1 VNNTAKI
8 LVVGANQQDLKI
20 HAATLQ
26 NQGYEVWCAC
36 DAEQTL
42 ALLEIDL
49 PDLFLIETGHDDLDG
64 YTLCARIK
72 QDPRQRNIPV
82 IFLTTGRTPE
92 EIDRGFAAGGVDFI
106 VKPCHLS
113 EFLARVET
121 HLKLHKLLQQVEQMR
136 EADIDSN
143 PLTRLPGNN
152 TIVAAIQEAI
162 DTGRDVAVIYTDL
175 DNFKAFND
183 AYGFSCGDDLL
194 LFNAEVLYTALRKVC
209 EDRSFLG
216 HIGGDDFVMIVPAD
230 LMHEVGEEVIRRFD
244 EGVPSFYN
252 DADRERGYIIS
263 IDRQGVTNHFPLM
276 SISLGGMVLRD
287 YWFSRAVEVAE
298 VCAELK
304 HAGKNTPGSILQVD
318 RREAQPTSLPELPVA
333 AGPDEEPLI

>member
-1 VNNTAKI
+1 MNTTAKI
-8 LVVGANQQDLKI
+8 LVVGANQQDLRI
-20 HAATLQ
+20 HASTLQ

-36 DAEQTL
+36 DEDQ
-42 ALLEIDL
+42 ALQQLEVDV
-49 PDLFLIETGHDDLDG
+49 PDLFLIETGHEELDG
-64 YTLCARIK
+64 YRLCARIK

-82 IFLTTGRTPE
+82 IFLTKGRTPE

-121 HLKLHKLLQQVEQMR
+121 HVKLHKLLQQVEQMR
-136 EADIDSN
+136 ESDIDSN

-152 TIVAAIQEAI
+152 TIVAAIQDSI
-162 DTGRDVAVIYTDL
+162 DTGKDVAVIYTDL

-209 EDRSFLG
+209 EHESFLG

-230 LMHEVGEEVIRRFD
+230 RMNAVGDEVIRRFD

-252 DADRERGYIIS
+252 DADRKRGHIVS
-263 IDRQGVTNHFPLM
+263 VDRQGIKNQFPLM
-276 SISLGGMVLRD
+276 TISLGGMVLRD

-304 HAGKNTPGSILQVD
+304 HAAKHKPGSVLQVD
-318 RREAQPTSLPELPVA
+318 RREANPDSLPNPVSP
-333 AGPDEEPLI
+333 AGIEESPI

>member
-1 VNNTAKI
+1 VNTTAKI
-8 LVVGANQQDLKI
+8 LVVGASQQDLKI
-20 HAATLQ
+20 HAATLR

-42 ALLEIDL
+42 KLLEMDV
-49 PDLFLIETGHDDLDG
+49 PDLFLIETGHEDLDG

-82 IFLTTGRTPE
+82 IFLTAGRTPE
-92 EIDRGFAAGGVDFI
+92 EINRGFSAGGVDFI

-113 EFLARVET
+113 EFLSRVET
-121 HLKLHKLLQQVEQMR
+121 HIKLHKLLVQVEQMR
-136 EADIDSN
+136 ESDIDSN

-152 TIVAAIQEAI
+152 TIVASIQDAI

-175 DNFKAFND
+175 DNFKSYND

-209 EDRSFLG
+209 EKDSFLG
-216 HIGGDDFVMIVPAD
+216 HIGGDDFVMIVPAEI
-230 LMHEVGEEVIRRFD
+230 MHDVGAEVIRRFD
-244 EGVPSFYN
+244 EGVPSFYK
-252 DADRERGYIIS
+252 DADRERGHIIS
-263 IDRQGVTNHFPLM
+263 MDRRGDTQNFPLM
-276 SISLGGMVLRD
+276 SLSLGGMVLRD

-304 HAGKNTPGSILQVD
+304 HGAKEISGSNLLVD
-318 RREAQPTSLPELPVA
+318 RREATPNSLPESVA
-333 AGPDEEPLI
+333 ASPVNEPLI

>member
-1 VNNTAKI
+1 MNTTDKI
-8 LVVGANQQDLKI
+8 LVVGASQQDLKI

-26 NQGYEVWCAC
+26 NRGYEVWCAC

-42 ALLEIDL
+42 QQLEIDV
-49 PDLFLIETGHDDLDG
+49 PDLFLIETGHEDLDG

-82 IFLTTGRTPE
+82 IFLTRGRSPE

-121 HLKLHKLLQQVEQMR
+121 HIKLHKLLQQVEQMR
-136 EADIDSN
+136 ESDIDSN

-162 DTGRDVAVIYTDL
+162 DTGKDVAVIYTDL
-175 DNFKAFND
+175 DNFKAYND

-209 EDRSFLG
+209 ENQSFLG

-230 LMHEVGEEVIRRFD
+230 KMQEVGHEVIRRFD

-252 DADRERGYIIS
+252 EGDRERGFIIS
-263 IDRQGVTNHFPLM
+263 VDRQGVTNHFPLM
-276 SISLGGMVLRD
+276 TISLGGMILRD

-304 HAGKNTPGSILQVD
+304 HAAKNTTGSTLQVD
-318 RREAQPTSLPELPVA
+318 RREASPDSLPRKPVTV
-333 AGPDEEPLI
+333 GPEEDPPI